1 MAADYSGPRRAR
13 VELMADGRQ
22 LQTFVGEPLETV
34 RRMSHACDGDCRPAV
49 EQCHAPIAAFR
60 PCCAADTGETVV
72 RDPTAQPTSSSPF
85 DRERQRAIIL
95 QAANSVN
102 LFVKPVTF
110 SDEAAIRAQKAGR
123 RRHASLWAHCR
134 WPPMRPQ
141 RDDAMAR
148 ASGLLRPRWLQVK
161 TWIYIPAVAILSV
174 ILVLFYLIQ
183 KQTIRLS
190 PAINTYADYQAI
202 AGFEPSCP
210 CSHAPKVQDAV
221 QLVIGTSS
229 NFSVNACGSLM
240 NMCVPC
246 EWRGEPLHAL
256 RVVRTL
262 FPPQPAAQLTC
273 RSPLAGTSTATCRA
287 TAPLTPAS
295 AHVRSRLPPG
305 RLLAPSCR

>member
-102 LFVKPVTF
+102 LFVKPVTI

-134 WPPMRPQ
+134 WPPCVRSVTTPWLVLVVSC
-141 RDDAMAR
+141 AR
-148 ASGLLRPRWLQVK
+148 AGCRSRRGSTSQQSLYSQSSWCSSTSSRSRPFACRRPSTPTPTTK
-161 TWIYIPAVAILSV
+161 RSRA
-174 ILVLFYLIQ
+174 
-183 KQTIRLS
+183 LS
-190 PAINTYADYQAI
+190 PAAPAPTPQRCKT
-202 AGFEPSCP
+202 PSSWSSARP
-210 CSHAPKVQDAV
+210 V
-221 QLVIGTSS
+221 TS
-229 NFSVNACGSLM
+229 
-240 NMCVPC
+240 
-246 EWRGEPLHAL
+246 
-256 RVVRTL
+256 
-262 FPPQPAAQLTC
+262 
-273 RSPLAGTSTATCRA
+273 RS
-287 TAPLTPAS
+287 TPV
-295 AHVRSRLPPG
+295 AH
-305 RLLAPSCR
+305 